1 MSELLT
7 HSRSDL
13 TRSGLSD
20 RALREAL
27 RSGRLLRI
35 RNGHFVDARTW
46 ESAHPEQRE
55 VAAARAAQRDAHGR
69 HVFSHATAA
78 ALHGLPLFRHSP
90 GKPHVMI
97 GNDTLSGTSPGVAR
111 HHDLWD
117 GETTERDGL
126 LVTTLA
132 RTTFDVLRTCRAE
145 TAVACI
151 DAAMRRIALRA
162 DRRIDHQRADAF
174 RDEVIR
180 LIQTATGKR
189 GVKQA
194 RELIAFADPRAESPG
209 ESVSRM
215 YLARLGYERVELQV
229 PIAAPNGRAYT
240 VDFRVSGVLG
250 EFDGARKYV
259 DRGLRA
265 GRSVEQVVLDE
276 KRREDWI
283 RARSS
288 ERFVRWT
295 NQEIATP
302 DHFLRFLRSVN
313 VWP

>member
-13 TRSGLSD
+13 TRSGVSD

-27 RSGRLLRI
+27 RSGQLLRI
-35 RNGHFVDARTW
+35 RNGHFVDAGKW
-46 ESAHPEQRE
+46 ESAHPEQKE

-78 ALHGLPLFRHSP
+78 ALHGLPLFRHRP
-90 GKPHVMI
+90 GRPHVMI
-97 GNDTLSGTSPGVAR
+97 GNDTLSGTSPAVAR

-126 LVTTLA
+126 LATTLV

-151 DAAMRRIALRA
+151 DAAMRRVALQE
-162 DRRIDHQRADAF
+162 DRRIDHHRAEEF

-180 LIQTATGKR
+180 LIRTATGKR

-194 RELIAFADPRAESPG
+194 RELTAFADPRAESPG

-215 YLARLGYERVELQV
+215 YLARLGFDGIEQQV
-229 PIAAPNGRAYT
+229 PITAPNGRTYT

-250 EFDGARKYV
+250 EFDGARKYI
-259 DRGLRA
+259 DRGMRG

-283 RARSS
+283 RARSG
-288 ERFVRWT
+288 ERLIRWT
-295 NQEIATP
+295 NQEITTP
-302 DHFLRFLRSVN
+302 DHFLRFLRSIN